1 MDYKNTHFPQ
11 YRKLLNG
18 QRLYKINSLDSF
30 EEIQIM
36 GEKVFHF
43 IIIAEQY
50 PEKLRI
56 MDMLVVKSETYLPF
70 EASDWD
76 EVFVKI

>member
-11 YRKLLNG
+11 YRKLKNG
-18 QRLYKINSLDSF
+18 LRFYKINSNIDF
-30 EEIQIM
+30 EELQLV

-43 IIIAEQY
+43 HFIAEQY

-56 MDMLVVKSETYLPF
+56 MDMLDSSSEFYDLLLDKEWETKKRLL
-70 EASDWD
+70 
-76 EVFVKI
+76 

>member
-11 YRKLLNG
+11 YRKLKNG
-18 QRLYKINSLDSF
+18 LRFYKINSVVDF
-30 EEIQIM
+30 EELQLV

-43 IIIAEQY
+43 HFIAEQY

-56 MDMLVVKSETYLPF
+56 MDMLDETSEHYTTLLETDWNSMKSTL
-70 EASDWD
+70 
-76 EVFVKI
+76 